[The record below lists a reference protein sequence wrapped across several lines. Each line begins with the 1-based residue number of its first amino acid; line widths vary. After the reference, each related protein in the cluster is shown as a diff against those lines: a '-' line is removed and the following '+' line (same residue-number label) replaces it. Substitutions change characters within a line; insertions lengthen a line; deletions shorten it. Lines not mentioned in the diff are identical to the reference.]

1 MASRNRLRQAV
12 NKILIQQFK
21 DWGLPEDIDYKSY
34 CSIVDKPVTPK
45 QIQKSFYNWRTA
57 VHSVRIMDKSVFAP
71 KQKAA
76 PKKEEPKKEAPKEP
90 AKKVES
96 KKDDK

>member
-1 MASRNRLRQAV
+1 MASRNRLRQSVSKKLAM
-12 NKILIQQFK
+12 QFK
-21 DWGLPEDIDYKSY
+21 EWGLPKDIDYKSY
-34 CSIVDKPVTPK
+34 CSIVDAPVTPK
-45 QIQKSFYNWRTA
+45 EIQKSFYNWRTS
-57 VHSVRIMDKSVFAP
+57 VHSVHLLDSTIFAP
-71 KQKAA
+71 KPKAA

>member
-1 MASRNRLRQAV
+1 MASRNRLRQSV
-12 NKILIQQFK
+12 SKKLVEQFK

-34 CSIVDKPVTPK
+34 CGIVDMPVTPK
-45 QIQKSFYNWRTA
+45 EIQKSFYNWKTA
-57 VHSVRIMDKSVFAP
+57 VHSVRIVDSSVFAP
-71 KQKAA
+71 KVKAA
-76 PKKEEPKKEAPKEP
+76 PKKAEPKKEP

>member
-1 MASRNRLRQAV
+1 MASRNRLRQSV
-12 NKILIQQFK
+12 SNKLAAQFK
-21 DWGLPEDIDYKSY
+21 DWGLPKDIDYKSY

-45 QIQKSFYNWRTA
+45 EIQKSFYNWRTA
-57 VHSVRIMDKSVFAP
+57 VHSEQIVDKTVFAP
-71 KQKAA
+71 KPAAA
-76 PKKEEPKKEAPKEP
+76 PKKEALAPKKEP

>member
-1 MASRNRLRQAV
+1 MASRNRLRQSV
-12 NKILIQQFK
+12 SKKLVEQFK

-34 CSIVDKPVTPK
+34 CGIVDTPVTPK
-45 QIQKSFYNWRTA
+45 EIQKSFYNWKTA
-57 VHSVRIMDKSVFAP
+57 VHSVRIVDSSVFAP
-71 KQKAA
+71 KPKAA
-76 PKKEEPKKEAPKEP
+76 PKKAEPKKEP

>member
-1 MASRNRLRQAV
+1 MASRNRLRQSV
-12 NKILIQQFK
+12 SKKLVEQFK

-34 CSIVDKPVTPK
+34 CGIVDTPVTPK
-45 QIQKSFYNWRTA
+45 EIQKSFYNWKTA
-57 VHSVRIMDKSVFAP
+57 VHSVRIVDSSVFAP
-71 KQKAA
+71 KVKAA
-76 PKKEEPKKEAPKEP
+76 PKKAEPKKEP